1 MYARARAPAVADRV
15 TVQAGPGFRRIWVRR
30 SRAEIDVAARR
41 LAGDAA
47 AMLAPGLAVPPS
59 PSDENCPPCP
69 FRGPCQAMQAGQDPG
84 PLLRTAYRQRAP
96 DNLTEGRLGGGAWGM
111 GRGAAPP
118 RFRRPPGHGDGGPP
132 HP

>member
-1 MYARARAPAVADRV
+1 
-15 TVQAGPGFRRIWVRR
+15 VRR

-41 LAGDAA
+41 LAADAA

-84 PLLRTAYRQRAP
+84 PLLRTAYRQRPP
-96 DNLTEGRLGGGAWGM
+96 DTLEEGRLGGGAWGM

-118 RFRRPPGHGDGGPP
+118 RLRRPPGPGQ
-132 HP
+132 

>member
-1 MYARARAPAVADRV
+1 
-15 TVQAGPGFRRIWVRR
+15 
-30 SRAEIDVAARR
+30 
-41 LAGDAA
+41 
-47 AMLAPGLAVPPS
+47 
-59 PSDENCPPCP
+59 
-69 FRGPCQAMQAGQDPG
+69 MQAGQDPG